1 MSEDAPAPQAQT
13 QTFENSG
20 SELSPAAKKWTV
32 KILVVI
38 AALAVF
44 QLPLYLV
51 RELAGKRKAQAQAV
65 QCEIAKNWGGKQYI
79 ELAPAAAAEEISAK
93 ITPEIR
99 YRGIYQ
105 AVVFFSDVKIKREYK
120 NLPPDSVGTVRLPEL
135 KNIAKITISVNGKPV
150 QFSENKGSLTFP
162 LPAGNARTEIDLSAR
177 GSDGIHFTPNALQ
190 SHIVISGKWDSP
202 SFAGEVL
209 PAKRSIEKDSF
220 SGEWNFDSFNGT
232 KKSVGVNLTISAG
245 TYQQVERCFTYA
257 TFFLIVFFF
266 TLIAAELITKVNVHI
281 LQYLVAAGAP
291 VLFYLMTLAF
301 AEKIGFTAGYIV
313 SAAVIVGMVTMY
325 AKMFLGKMLPA
336 LIMGAVFAASYLLN
350 FSILRMEDFA
360 LLSGTI
366 ILAIILGVLMAL
378 TGKINRSAE
387 DKAAEDKEV

>member
-1 MSEDAPAPQAQT
+1 MSEDVHAPQNKT
-13 QTFENSG
+13 QTSENSG

-38 AALAVF
+38 TALVVF

-51 RELAGKRKAQAQAV
+51 RELAGKRKAQSQAV
-65 QCEIAKNWGGKQYI
+65 QCEIAKSWGGKQYI
-79 ELAPAAAAEEISAK
+79 ELAPAAAEEDISAK

-120 NLPPDSVGTVRLPEL
+120 NLPPDSVGTVKLPEL
-135 KNIAKITISVNGKPV
+135 KSIAKITVSVNGKPV
-150 QFSENKGSLTFP
+150 QFSENKGILTFP
-162 LPAGNARTEIDLSAR
+162 LPAGDARTEINLSAR
-177 GSDGIHFTPNALQ
+177 GSEGIHFTPNASK
-190 SHIVISGKWDSP
+190 SHIVIDGKWDSP
-202 SFAGEVL
+202 SFAGEIL
-209 PAKRSIEKDSF
+209 PSKRSVDKDSF
-220 SGEWNFDSFNGT
+220 SGEWHFDSFNGT
-232 KKSVGVNLTISAG
+232 ANSVGVNLTISAG

-266 TLIAAELITKVNVHI
+266 TLIAAELITKVNVHM

-336 LIMGAVFAASYLLN
+336 LIMGTVFAASYLLN

-378 TGKINRSAE
+378 TGKINRSRE
-387 DKAAEDKEV
+387 NQ